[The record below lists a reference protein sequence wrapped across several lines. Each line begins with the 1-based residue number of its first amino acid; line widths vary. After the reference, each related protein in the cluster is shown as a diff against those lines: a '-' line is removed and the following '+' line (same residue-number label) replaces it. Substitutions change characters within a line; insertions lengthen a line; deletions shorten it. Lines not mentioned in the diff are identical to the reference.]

1 MFGQVIA
8 CLDGSSLAEK
18 ILPLAREV
26 TIAAGGRLTLLRVVE
41 DAAELAAE
49 EEYQRD
55 YARQYGADL
64 RFRISSDP
72 ADAIV
77 AELERVP
84 GAVAALTTHG
94 RSAWLEALLGSVAF
108 RVIRAAKRPVIIFR
122 SLGDHDA
129 PRRIDNVTVALDGS
143 RFAGAYRALC
153 H

>member
-55 YARQYGADL
+55 L
-64 RFRISSDP
+64 RGNMGQICAFAFHRTRLTRLSPSSS
-72 ADAIV
+72 
-77 AELERVP
+77 E
-84 GAVAALTTHG
+84 
-94 RSAWLEALLGSVAF
+94 
-108 RVIRAAKRPVIIFR
+108 
-122 SLGDHDA
+122 SLG
-129 PRRIDNVTVALDGS
+129 PLRR
-143 RFAGAYRALC
+143 
-153 H
+153 

>member
-18 ILPLAREV
+18 ILPLARGV

-55 YARQYGADL
+55 CARQYGADV
-64 RFRISSDP
+64 RFRISSDA

-108 RVIRAAKRPVIIFR
+108 RVIRAAKR
-122 SLGDHDA
+122 
-129 PRRIDNVTVALDGS
+129 
-143 RFAGAYRALC
+143 
-153 H
+153 